1 MLHLDMQIADTMST
15 EHERNGKLVEL
26 LRPCTIIVK
35 YGGERDTFA
44 NFPNAKKEENFD
56 RYFEIS

>member
-1 MLHLDMQIADTMST
+1 MQIADTMST